1 MRKNTLLNRIASIAA
16 CVGMLLTG
24 VSSAFEGNRTP
35 IARDVEISSR
45 GTLQGQ
51 VLTPAGAPVAN
62 AAVRLAWQ
70 GTPVAETKTTAEGRF
85 VISGVRSGVH
95 ELSVG
100 ASQSSV
106 RLWKNGTA
114 PANALQTISV
124 TENEQVVRGQF
135 ADGGVRGQT
144 SSTFLT
150 IAAVAGVAVGT
161 TALVF
166 ATNDDCCANLASP

>member
-1 MRKNTLLNRIASIAA
+1 MRKYTLLNRMASIAA

-24 VSSAFEGNRTP
+24 VSSAFEGNRAP
-35 IARDVEISSR
+35 IAKDVEISAR

-51 VLTPAGAPVAN
+51 VLTPAGTPIAN
-62 AAVRLAWQ
+62 APVRLAWQ

-100 ASQSSV
+100 SSQSSL

-114 PANALQTISV
+114 PANSLQTVSV

-135 ADGGVRGQT
+135 ADGVVGST
-144 SSTFLT
+144 NSTFIT

-161 TALVF
+161 TALVI
-166 ATNDDCCANLASP
+166 AANNDDESAPASP

>member
-1 MRKNTLLNRIASIAA
+1 MRKYTLLNRMASIAA

-24 VSSAFEGNRTP
+24 VSSAFEGTRAP
-35 IARDVEISSR
+35 IAKDVEISAR

-51 VLTPAGAPVAN
+51 VLTPAGTPIAN
-62 AAVRLAWQ
+62 APVRLAWQ

-100 ASQSSV
+100 SSQSSL

-114 PANALQTISV
+114 PANSLQTVSV
-124 TENEQVVRGQF
+124 TENEQIVRGQF
-135 ADGGVRGQT
+135 ADGVRGST
-144 SSTFLT
+144 NSTFIT

-161 TALVF
+161 TALVI
-166 ATNDDCCANLASP
+166 AANNDDDSAPSSP

>member
-35 IARDVEISSR
+35 IARDVEISAR

-135 ADGGVRGQT
+135 ADGVRGT
-144 SSTFLT
+144 SNSTFLT

-161 TALVF
+161 TALVI
-166 ATNDDCCANLASP
+166 AANNDDNSAPASP